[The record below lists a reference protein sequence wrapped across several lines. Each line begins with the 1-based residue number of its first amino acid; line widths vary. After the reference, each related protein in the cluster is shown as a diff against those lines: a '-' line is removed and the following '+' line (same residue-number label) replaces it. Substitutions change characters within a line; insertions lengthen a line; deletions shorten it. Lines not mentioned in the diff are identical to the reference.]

1 MSNEKQRVSQDA
13 QAQDAQVQETHAPDV
28 QGDQDVQDQDTHVQD
43 QGTQVQDTRS
53 QDSQDQDTYVQDTH
67 AQDTS
72 NEDTFKVHKFKMHK
86 IKIQD
91 QLLLKTRSPQAN
103 PGYRRVSLGVLTS
116 VLGVSL
122 GWTAPQYGIVW
133 RFFHFFGPSRGVR
146 NLFRVVLVS
155 KILT

>member
-1 MSNEKQRVSQDA
+1 MSNEKQRVAQDA
-13 QAQDAQVQETHAPDV
+13 QPQDAQVQETHAPDV

-43 QGTQVQDTRS
+43 QGTKVQDTRS
-53 QDSQDQDTYVQDTH
+53 RDTQDQDTYVQDTH

-72 NEDTFKVHKFKMHK
+72 NQDKFKTHKNKMHK

-91 QLLLKTRSPQAN
+91 YLLLKTRSSQAY
-103 PGYRRVSLGVLTS
+103 PGYSRVSLGVLTT
-116 VLGVSL
+116 VKGVSL
-122 GWTAPQYGIVW
+122 YGPPPQYGIVW
-133 RFFHFFGPSRGVR
+133 RFFHFFGPSQGVR

>member
-1 MSNEKQRVSQDA
+1 MSNEKQFVAQDA
-13 QAQDAQVQETHAPDV
+13 QPQDAQVQETHAPDV
-28 QGDQDVQDQDTHVQD
+28 SGDQDVQDQDTHAQD
-43 QGTQVQDTRS
+43 QGTKVQDTRS
-53 QDSQDQDTYVQDTH
+53 QDTQDQDTYVQDTH

-72 NEDTFKVHKFKMHK
+72 NQDKFKMHKFKVHK

-91 QLLLKTRSPQAN
+91 QLLPKTRSSQAN
-103 PGYRRVSLGVLTS
+103 PGYRLLPLGVLTS
-116 VLGVSL
+116 VEGVSL
-122 GWTAPQYGIVW
+122 GGPPPQYGIVW